1 MTGYALCVVSEESHA
16 PVGRS
21 QAMDDCHKGRSHTPN
36 IAEEKTVEGR
46 GQDACYTRSEK
57 KNVLHVALCISNSH
71 YADLSYCSFWR
82 TVKKVKKEKKHKKKK
97 ERKVKC
103 VSSGPV
109 QISKFL
115 NDKKSDKY
123 SMITGKKIKMKVK
136 KTKKDKQRDKN
147 RAELLDF
154 LNSTFRAELELGILE
169 PDGAGA
175 GDAGARAELELGM
188 LEPGGAGA
196 GDARAGRSW
205 SWGC

>member
-1 MTGYALCVVSEESHA
+1 
-16 PVGRS
+16 
-21 QAMDDCHKGRSHTPN
+21 MDDCHKGRSHTPN

-46 GQDACYTRSEK
+46 GQDACYT
-57 KNVLHVALCISNSH
+57 NVLHVALFISNSH

-97 ERKVKC
+97 ERKVKHD
-103 VSSGPV
+103 SSGPV

-136 KTKKDKQRDKN
+136 KSKKDKQRDKN

-154 LNSTFRAELELGILE
+154 LNSTL
-169 PDGAGA
+169 
-175 GDAGARAELELGM
+175 
-188 LEPGGAGA
+188 
-196 GDARAGRSW
+196 
-205 SWGC
+205 